1 MSAGGHGGVAD
12 GCDFLP
18 ALTIHDIVNEIEE
31 VVEFGGEAV
40 GGKGGD
46 DSGEALEIGEEN
58 RDVFGSAG
66 LSLAV
71 GLELVGDVAE

>member
-1 MSAGGHGGVAD
+1 MIHGV
-12 GCDFLP
+12 
-18 ALTIHDIVNEIEE
+18 VKVIEE
-31 VVEFGGEAV
+31 VVESGDEAV

-66 LSLAV
+66 LSLGV